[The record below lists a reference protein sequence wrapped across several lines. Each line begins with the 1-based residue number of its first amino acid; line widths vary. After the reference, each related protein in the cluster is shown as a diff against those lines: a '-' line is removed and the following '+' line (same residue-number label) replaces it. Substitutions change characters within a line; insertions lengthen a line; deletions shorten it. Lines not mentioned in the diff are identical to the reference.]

1 MLRQSNLRLWE
12 NYHAFAPFRAELARQ
27 IIRQEIDP
35 EHAQILD
42 LGCGSSAM
50 AAAFVRESASVF
62 LADINLFRLS
72 GLNANPQNGVQ
83 MAAENLG
90 FRSAVF
96 DAVILSDVL
105 EHITDP
111 AGALAEIRRV
121 LKPGGVLYLTTPNRL
136 SILNFF
142 SDPHWNL
149 PLVSVCS
156 RKWVRFLV
164 SKIFRREHLRRTDFA
179 ALLSWFR
186 VRRLLDENRF
196 QYQFV
201 HRIILRALFESPR
214 AVVCS
219 AWHLRIMAGLNKI
232 RCRKFFEKI
241 IPNDPGWFNT
251 WITPTWY
258 LLGKKID

>member
-1 MLRQSNLRLWE
+1 MRRHATLSLWE
-12 NYHAFAPFRAELARQ
+12 NYHTFAPFRAELTRE
-27 IIRQEIDP
+27 IIRQEIHLT
-35 EHAQILD
+35 HAKILD
-42 LGCGSSAM
+42 LGCGTRAT
-50 AAAFVRESASVF
+50 ATALAPDTTHVF
-62 LADINLFRLS
+62 LADVNLSRITRQTT
-72 GLNANPQNGVQ
+72 GPKDVVQ

-90 FRSAVF
+90 YKTAVF

-105 EHITDP
+105 EHLADP
-111 AGALAEIRRV
+111 ARTLTEIRRV

-149 PLVSVCS
+149 PLVSVCA

-164 SKIFRREHLRRTDFA
+164 SKIFRREQLQRTDFA

-186 VRRLLDENRF
+186 LRRLLEENRF
-196 QYQFV
+196 EYWFV
-201 HRIILRALFESPR
+201 HTTVLRALFESPR

-219 AWHLRIMAGLNKI
+219 PGHLRIVAGLNKI
-232 RCRKFFEKI
+232 HFRKIIEKI

-258 LLGKKID
+258 VIGRKID